1 MILAMIATGYQA
13 GLVGKRSPLL
23 TITLVLAFSAVIL
36 LIADLDSELK
46 RWLNVSQQAM
56 IDLQEKMNLPGQ

>member
-1 MILAMIATGYQA
+1 MILAIIATGSQA